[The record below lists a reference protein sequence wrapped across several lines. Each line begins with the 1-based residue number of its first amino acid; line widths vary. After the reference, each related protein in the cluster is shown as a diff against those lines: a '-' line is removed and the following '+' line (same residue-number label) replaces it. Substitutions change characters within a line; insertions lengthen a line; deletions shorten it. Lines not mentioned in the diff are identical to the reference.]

1 MKTKVVAFR
10 VTQEEYDGLVFNAG
24 TRKMKVS
31 DYVIACLRQDLDLSV
46 QALHREQKR
55 VEFEKQQKRLEAK
68 AKRDAKKAAAN
79 GVQ

>member
-10 VTQEEYDGLVFNAG
+10 VTLEEYEGLVFNAG
-24 TRKMKVS
+24 CRKMKVS
-31 DYVIACLRQDLDLSV
+31 DFVIACLRQDLDLSV
-46 QALHREQKR
+46 QALKHEQKR
-55 VEFEKQQKRLEAK
+55 LQAK

>member
-10 VTQEEYDGLVFNAG
+10 VTQQEYDALAFVSAKRLMSVGEFVNNYLANAKWEAVEAF
-24 TRKMKVS
+24 RK
-31 DYVIACLRQDLDLSV
+31 
-46 QALHREQKR
+46 E
-55 VEFEKQQKRLEAK
+55 QKRLEAK